1 MNTDFEMHRET
12 YTDKLVVN
20 KDKWID
26 DIVHTSY
33 MLNPYDRGLVYDF
46 GKNGN
51 LKLYI
56 SKDDDLDLR
65 FFVDTWDDTAG
76 PDCGS
81 FVEVEESDFFYC
93 RDEKEMKKFR
103 LDLERIWDEDYVID

>member
-1 MNTDFEMHRET
+1 MNTDFEMYRET

-56 SKDDDLDLR
+56 IKDDDLDLR

-93 RDEKEMKKFR
+93 GDEKGLRKFR